1 MTRILDQVYRAAGV
15 LAAVF
20 LVAIALFVL
29 AQVLGRL
36 AGQAV
41 PSADEFA
48 GYCLSASSFLAL
60 AYTLRSNA
68 HIRVTLF
75 LRRFPPRIRHGFE
88 IWCLLLTTA
97 LIGYFAFF
105 AVRMVWES
113 YQFGERTMG
122 LVPIMLWIPQTG
134 MALGVVLLATAF
146 LEELIRV
153 LAGHPPRYQVAEREA
168 AAASDVKGL

>member
-1 MTRILDQVYRAAGV
+1 MTRILDQIYRAAGV

-20 LVAIALFVL
+20 LVLIALFVL

-75 LRRFPPRIRHGFE
+75 LRRLSPRARHGFE
-88 IWCLLLTTA
+88 IWCLLVTSA
-97 LIGYFAFF
+97 LMGYFAFYT
-105 AVRMVWES
+105 VRMVWES
-113 YQFGERTMG
+113 YQFEERTMG
-122 LVPIMLWIPQTG
+122 LVPVMLWIPQTG
-134 MALGVVLLATAF
+134 MAIGMVLLATAF

-153 LAGHPPRYQVAEREA
+153 FAGHPARYQEAERDA
-168 AAASDVKGL
+168 AAAPEL